1 MRDEKKQQ
9 IRKLLKDKLGLS
21 NVNDL
26 VLCDCNYN
34 GGMFGCINYD
44 ESMAGG
50 DGRMVNATKHDWQNM
65 GGSNMNGQQ
74 SGTIGAA
81 LGGCGARREHAGA
94 AMSAGQ
100 NYLGCCAAALR
111 DKDDMK
117 MTKSQT
123 ALAAYFNKFK
133 AENLDYFNELTAI
146 KFSDLFKFRGLLG
159 SGSYGVVIIVQ
170 DMYTKPQTTD
180 EQSLSD
186 ETTALKIINKQ
197 RLSSE

>member
-1 MRDEKKQQ
+1 MRDEKKLQ

-26 VLCDCNYN
+26 VLCDSSYN

-44 ESMAGG
+44 EQMAGG
-50 DGRMVNATKHDWQNM
+50 NGQMSNAKHDWQNVD
-65 GGSNMNGQQ
+65 GSNLNGQQ

-81 LGGCGARREHAGA
+81 LGGCGARREHAGT

-100 NYLGCCAAALR
+100 NYLGCCAVALR
-111 DKDDMK
+111 NRDDTK
-117 MTKSQT
+117 MTKNQT

-159 SGSYGVVIIVQ
+159 SGSYGVVIVVQ
-170 DMYTKPQTTD
+170 DMYTKP
-180 EQSLSD
+180 
-186 ETTALKIINKQ
+186 
-197 RLSSE
+197 